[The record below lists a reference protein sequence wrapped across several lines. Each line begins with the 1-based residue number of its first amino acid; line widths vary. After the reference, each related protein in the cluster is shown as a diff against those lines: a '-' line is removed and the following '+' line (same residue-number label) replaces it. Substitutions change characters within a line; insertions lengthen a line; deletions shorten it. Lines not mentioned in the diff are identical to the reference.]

1 MKKTIKNN
9 IKLLIY
15 IATLII
21 LLLSACTSQ
30 SETDNKESVKTEAKK
45 SKKKSSNKKKS
56 SKKKKKNNKK
66 ESERATTEET
76 TEATPEYTMQEIERD
91 FQVENFQEADE
102 EDIFSTTT
110 GYQIGDDPSTR
121 KVISSGRFN
130 PAAARAGVL
139 WEKDGLLLLVGFKD
153 DYDAASEEA
162 RNNFVN
168 AIGGEGS
175 DGYKVCM
182 GGISVLDLPVKEL
195 NTHIKTITDAYNEYI
210 NSGEDID
217 FRYEIKK
224 YIEEN

>member
-9 IKLLIY
+9 IKLLMY
-15 IATLII
+15 IAMLIM

-30 SETDNKESVKTEAKK
+30 SEADNKESVKTEAKK

-56 SKKKKKNNKK
+56 SKKKKQNKK
-66 ESERATTEET
+66 ESEKTTIKET
-76 TEATPEYTMQEIERD
+76 AEYTIQEIEED
-91 FQVENFQEADE
+91 INVENFQESDE
-102 EDIFSTTT
+102 EDIFSITS
-110 GYQIGDDPSTR
+110 GYQIGNDPSTR
-121 KVISSGRFN
+121 KVISSGRFD
-130 PAAARAGVL
+130 PAAIRAGVF
-139 WEKDGLLLLVGFKD
+139 WEEDGLLVLVGFKD

-162 RNNFVN
+162 KNNFVN
-168 AIGGEGS
+168 AIGGEDS

>member
-15 IATLII
+15 IATLVM

-56 SKKKKKNNKK
+56 SKKKKKNKK
-66 ESERATTEET
+66 ESEKTTIKET
-76 TEATPEYTMQEIERD
+76 AEYTIQEIEED
-91 FQVENFQEADE
+91 INVENFQESDE
-102 EDIFSTTT
+102 EDIFSITS
-110 GYQIGDDPSTR
+110 GYQIGNDPSTR
-121 KVISSGRFN
+121 KVISSGRFD
-130 PAAARAGVL
+130 PAAIRAGVF
-139 WEKDGLLLLVGFKD
+139 WEEDGLLVLVGFKD

-168 AIGGEGS
+168 AIGGEDS

>member
-9 IKLLIY
+9 IKLLMY
-15 IATLII
+15 IATLIM

-56 SKKKKKNNKK
+56 SKKKKKNKK
-66 ESERATTEET
+66 EPERATTEET
-76 TEATPEYTMQEIERD
+76 TEATPEYTIQEIERD
-91 FQVENFQEADE
+91 FQVENFQESDK
-102 EDIFSTTT
+102 EDIFSITS
-110 GYQIGDDPSTR
+110 GYQIGNDPSTR
-121 KVISSGRFN
+121 KVISSGRFD
-130 PAAARAGVL
+130 PAAIRAGVF
-139 WEKDGLLLLVGFKD
+139 WEEDGLLLLVGFKD

-168 AIGGEGS
+168 AIGGEDS

>member
-1 MKKTIKNN
+1 MKKIIKNN

-15 IATLII
+15 IATLVI

-56 SKKKKKNNKK
+56 SKKKNKK
-66 ESERATTEET
+66 ESEKTTIKET
-76 TEATPEYTMQEIERD
+76 AEYTIQEIEGD
-91 FQVENFQEADE
+91 INVENFQESDE
-102 EDIFSTTT
+102 EDIFSITS
-110 GYQIGDDPSTR
+110 GYQIGNDPSTR
-121 KVISSGRFN
+121 KVISSGRFD
-130 PAAARAGVL
+130 PAAIRAGVF
-139 WEKDGLLLLVGFKD
+139 WEEDGLLVIVGFKD

-168 AIGGEGS
+168 AIGGEDS

>member
-1 MKKTIKNN
+1 M
-9 IKLLIY
+9 Y
-15 IATLII
+15 IAMLIM

-30 SETDNKESVKTEAKK
+30 SEADNKESVKTEAKK

-56 SKKKKKNNKK
+56 SKKKKKNKK
-66 ESERATTEET
+66 ESEKTTIKET
-76 TEATPEYTMQEIERD
+76 AEYTIQEIEED
-91 FQVENFQEADE
+91 INVENFQESDE
-102 EDIFSTTT
+102 EDIFSITS
-110 GYQIGDDPSTR
+110 GYQIGNDPSTR
-121 KVISSGRFN
+121 KVISSGRFD
-130 PAAARAGVL
+130 PAAIRAGVF
-139 WEKDGLLLLVGFKD
+139 WEEDGLLVLVGFKD

-168 AIGGEGS
+168 AIGGEDS

>member
-15 IATLII
+15 IATLVI

-30 SETDNKESVKTEAKK
+30 SETDNKESVKTEANK
-45 SKKKSSNKKKS
+45 SKKKSSNKKK
-56 SKKKKKNNKK
+56 NKK
-66 ESERATTEET
+66 ESEKATTEET
-76 TEATPEYTMQEIERD
+76 TEATPEYTIQEIERD

-102 EDIFSTTT
+102 EDIFSITG
-110 GYQIGDDPSTR
+110 GYQIGNDPSTR
-121 KVISSGRFN
+121 QVVLSGRFD
-130 PAAARAGVL
+130 PASIRAGIF
-139 WEKDGLLLLVGFKD
+139 WEEDGLLLLLGFKD

-168 AIGGEGS
+168 AIGGEDS

-182 GGISVLDLPVKEL
+182 GGISVMDLPVKEL

>member
-9 IKLLIY
+9 IKLLMY
-15 IATLII
+15 IATLIM

-56 SKKKKKNNKK
+56 SKKKKKNKK
-66 ESERATTEET
+66 ESEKTTIKET
-76 TEATPEYTMQEIERD
+76 AEYTIQEIEED
-91 FQVENFQEADE
+91 INVENFQESDE
-102 EDIFSTTT
+102 EDIFSITS
-110 GYQIGDDPSTR
+110 GYQIGNDPSTR
-121 KVISSGRFN
+121 KVISSGRFD
-130 PAAARAGVL
+130 PAAIRAGVF
-139 WEKDGLLLLVGFKD
+139 WEEDGLLVLVGFKD

-162 RNNFVN
+162 KNNFVN
-168 AIGGEGS
+168 AIGGEDS

>member
-15 IATLII
+15 IATLVI

-56 SKKKKKNNKK
+56 SKKKKKNKK
-66 ESERATTEET
+66 ESEKTTVKET
-76 TEATPEYTMQEIERD
+76 AEYTIQEIEGD
-91 FQVENFQEADE
+91 INVENFQESDE
-102 EDIFSTTT
+102 EDIFSITS
-110 GYQIGDDPSTR
+110 GYQIGNDPSTR
-121 KVISSGRFN
+121 KVISSGRFD
-130 PAAARAGVL
+130 PAAIRAGVF
-139 WEKDGLLLLVGFKD
+139 WEEDGLLVLVGFKD

-168 AIGGEGS
+168 AIGGEDS

>member
-9 IKLLIY
+9 IKLLMY
-15 IATLII
+15 IATLIM

-56 SKKKKKNNKK
+56 SKKKKNNKK
-66 ESERATTEET
+66 ESEKATTEETT

-91 FQVENFQEADE
+91 FQVENFQESDE
-102 EDIFSTTT
+102 EDIFSITS
-110 GYQIGDDPSTR
+110 GYQIGNDPSTR
-121 KVISSGRFN
+121 KVISSGRFD
-130 PAAARAGVL
+130 PAAIRAGVF
-139 WEKDGLLLLVGFKD
+139 WEEDGLLVLVGFKD

-162 RNNFVN
+162 KNNFVN
-168 AIGGEGS
+168 AIGGEDS

>member
-9 IKLLIY
+9 IKLLMY
-15 IATLII
+15 IATLIM

-56 SKKKKKNNKK
+56 SKKKNKK
-66 ESERATTEET
+66 ESEKTTIKET
-76 TEATPEYTMQEIERD
+76 AEYTIQEIEGD
-91 FQVENFQEADE
+91 INVENFQESDE
-102 EDIFSTTT
+102 EDIFSITS
-110 GYQIGDDPSTR
+110 GYQIGNDPSTR
-121 KVISSGRFN
+121 KVISSGRFD
-130 PAAARAGVL
+130 PAAIRAGVF
-139 WEKDGLLLLVGFKD
+139 WEEDGLLVLVGFKD

-162 RNNFVN
+162 KNNFVN
-168 AIGGEGS
+168 AIGGEDS

>member
-9 IKLLIY
+9 IKLLMY
-15 IATLII
+15 IATLIM

-56 SKKKKKNNKK
+56 SKKKKKNKK
-66 ESERATTEET
+66 ESEKTTIKET
-76 TEATPEYTMQEIERD
+76 AEYTIQEIEED
-91 FQVENFQEADE
+91 INVENFQESDE
-102 EDIFSTTT
+102 EDIFSITS
-110 GYQIGDDPSTR
+110 GYQIGNDPSTR
-121 KVISSGRFN
+121 KVISSGRFD
-130 PAAARAGVL
+130 PAAIRAGVF
-139 WEKDGLLLLVGFKD
+139 WEEDGLLLLVGFKD

-162 RNNFVN
+162 KNNFVN
-168 AIGGEGS
+168 AIGGEDS

>member
-1 MKKTIKNN
+1 M
-9 IKLLIY
+9 LV
-15 IATLII
+15 I

-56 SKKKKKNNKK
+56 SKKKKKNKK
-66 ESERATTEET
+66 ESEKTTVKET
-76 TEATPEYTMQEIERD
+76 AEYTIQEIEGD
-91 FQVENFQEADE
+91 INVENFQESDE
-102 EDIFSTTT
+102 EDIFSITS
-110 GYQIGDDPSTR
+110 GYQIGNDPSTR
-121 KVISSGRFN
+121 KVISSGRFD
-130 PAAARAGVL
+130 PAAIRAGVF
-139 WEKDGLLLLVGFKD
+139 WEEDGLLVLVGFKD

-168 AIGGEGS
+168 AIGGEDS

-217 FRYEIKK
+217 LRYEIKK

>member
-9 IKLLIY
+9 IKLLMY
-15 IATLII
+15 IAMLVI

-56 SKKKKKNNKK
+56 SKKKKKNKK
-66 ESERATTEET
+66 ESEKTTVKET
-76 TEATPEYTMQEIERD
+76 AEYTIQEIEGD
-91 FQVENFQEADE
+91 INVENFQESDE
-102 EDIFSTTT
+102 EDIFSITS
-110 GYQIGDDPSTR
+110 GYQIGNDPSTR
-121 KVISSGRFN
+121 KVISSGRFD
-130 PAAARAGVL
+130 PAAIRAGVF
-139 WEKDGLLLLVGFKD
+139 WEEDGLLVLVGFKD

>member
-15 IATLII
+15 IATLVI

-56 SKKKKKNNKK
+56 SKKKKKNKK
-66 ESERATTEET
+66 ESEKTTIKET
-76 TEATPEYTMQEIERD
+76 AEYTIQEIEED
-91 FQVENFQEADE
+91 INVENFQESDE
-102 EDIFSTTT
+102 EDIFSITS
-110 GYQIGDDPSTR
+110 GYQIGNDPSTR
-121 KVISSGRFN
+121 KVISSGRFD
-130 PAAARAGVL
+130 PAAIRAGVF
-139 WEKDGLLLLVGFKD
+139 WEEDGLLVLVGFKD

-162 RNNFVN
+162 KNNFVN
-168 AIGGEGS
+168 AIGGEDS

>member
-15 IATLII
+15 IATLVI

-30 SETDNKESVKTEAKK
+30 SETYNKESVKTEAKK

-56 SKKKKKNNKK
+56 SKRKKKNNKK

-91 FQVENFQEADE
+91 IHVENFQEADE
-102 EDIFSTTT
+102 EDIFSTTG
-110 GYQIGDDPSTR
+110 GYQIGNDPSTR
-121 KVISSGRFN
+121 QVVSSGRFD
-130 PAAARAGVL
+130 PASIRAGIF
-139 WEKDGLLLLVGFKD
+139 WEEDGLLLLVGFKD

>member
-9 IKLLIY
+9 IKLLMY
-15 IATLII
+15 IATLIM

-56 SKKKKKNNKK
+56 SKKKKNNKK
-66 ESERATTEET
+66 ESEKATTEET
-76 TEATPEYTMQEIERD
+76 TEATPEYTIQEIERD

-102 EDIFSTTT
+102 EDIFSITG
-110 GYQIGDDPSTR
+110 GYQIGNDPSTR
-121 KVISSGRFN
+121 QVISSGRFD
-130 PAAARAGVL
+130 PASIRAGIF
-139 WEKDGLLLLVGFKD
+139 WEEDGLLLLVGFKD

-162 RNNFVN
+162 KNNFVD

-210 NSGEDID
+210 NPGEDID

>member
-15 IATLII
+15 IATLVI

-56 SKKKKKNNKK
+56 SKKKKNNKK
-66 ESERATTEET
+66 ESEKATTEET
-76 TEATPEYTMQEIERD
+76 TEATPEYTIQEIERD

-102 EDIFSTTT
+102 EDIFSITG
-110 GYQIGDDPSTR
+110 GYQIGNDPSTR
-121 KVISSGRFN
+121 KVISSGRFD
-130 PAAARAGVL
+130 PASIRAGIF
-139 WEKDGLLLLVGFKD
+139 WEEDGLLLLVGFKD

-162 RNNFVN
+162 KNNFVN
-168 AIGGEGS
+168 AIGGEDS

>member
-9 IKLLIY
+9 IKLLMY
-15 IATLII
+15 IATLIM

-45 SKKKSSNKKKS
+45 SKKKLSNKKKS
-56 SKKKKKNNKK
+56 SKKKKKNKK
-66 ESERATTEET
+66 EPERATTEET
-76 TEATPEYTMQEIERD
+76 TEATPEYTIQEIERD

-121 KVISSGRFN
+121 KVISSGRFD
-130 PAAARAGVL
+130 PRAARAGVL
-139 WEKDGLLLLVGFKD
+139 WEEDGLLVLVGFKD

-162 RNNFVN
+162 KNNFVN
-168 AIGGEGS
+168 AIGGEDS

>member
-9 IKLLIY
+9 IKLLMY
-15 IATLII
+15 IAMLIM

-30 SETDNKESVKTEAKK
+30 SEADNKESVKTEAKK

-56 SKKKKKNNKK
+56 SKKKKKNKK
-66 ESERATTEET
+66 ESEKTTIKET
-76 TEATPEYTMQEIERD
+76 AEYTIQEIEED
-91 FQVENFQEADE
+91 INVENFQESDE
-102 EDIFSTTT
+102 EDIFSITS
-110 GYQIGDDPSTR
+110 GYQIGNDPSTR
-121 KVISSGRFN
+121 KVISSGRFD
-130 PAAARAGVL
+130 PAAIRAGVF
-139 WEKDGLLLLVGFKD
+139 WEEDGLLVLVGFKD
-153 DYDAASEEA
+153 DYDAASQEA
-162 RNNFVN
+162 KNNFVN
-168 AIGGEGS
+168 AIGGEDS

>member
-9 IKLLIY
+9 IKLLMY
-15 IATLII
+15 IAMLIM

-30 SETDNKESVKTEAKK
+30 SEADNKESVKTEAKK

-56 SKKKKKNNKK
+56 SKKKKKNKK
-66 ESERATTEET
+66 ESEKTTIKET
-76 TEATPEYTMQEIERD
+76 AEYTIQEIEED
-91 FQVENFQEADE
+91 INVENFQESDE
-102 EDIFSTTT
+102 EDIFSITS
-110 GYQIGDDPSTR
+110 GYQIGNDPSTR
-121 KVISSGRFN
+121 KVISSGRFD
-130 PAAARAGVL
+130 PAAIRAGVF
-139 WEKDGLLLLVGFKD
+139 WEEDGLLVLVGFKD

-162 RNNFVN
+162 KNNFVN
-168 AIGGEGS
+168 AIGGEDS

>member
-9 IKLLIY
+9 IKLLMY
-15 IATLII
+15 IAMLIM

-30 SETDNKESVKTEAKK
+30 SEIDNKESVKTEAKK

-56 SKKKKKNNKK
+56 SKKKKKNKK
-66 ESERATTEET
+66 ESEKTTVKET
-76 TEATPEYTMQEIERD
+76 AEYTIQEIERD
-91 FQVENFQEADE
+91 FQVENFQEPDE
-102 EDIFSTTT
+102 EDIFSITS
-110 GYQIGDDPSTR
+110 GYQIGNDPSTR
-121 KVISSGRFN
+121 KVISSGRFD
-130 PAAARAGVL
+130 PAAIRAGVF
-139 WEKDGLLLLVGFKD
+139 WEEDGLLLLVGFKD

-168 AIGGEGS
+168 AIGGEDS

>member
-15 IATLII
+15 IATLVI

-56 SKKKKKNNKK
+56 SKKKKNNKK
-66 ESERATTEET
+66 ESEKATTEAT
-76 TEATPEYTMQEIERD
+76 TEATPEYTIQEIERD
-91 FQVENFQEADE
+91 IQVENFQESDE
-102 EDIFSTTT
+102 EDIFSITS
-110 GYQIGDDPSTR
+110 GYQIGNDPSTR
-121 KVISSGRFN
+121 KVISSGRFD
-130 PAAARAGVL
+130 PAAIRAGVF
-139 WEKDGLLLLVGFKD
+139 WEEDGLLLLVGFKD

-168 AIGGEGS
+168 AIGGEDS

>member
-15 IATLII
+15 IATLVI

-56 SKKKKKNNKK
+56 SKKKKNNKK
-66 ESERATTEET
+66 ESEKATIKET
-76 TEATPEYTMQEIERD
+76 AEYSIQEIEGD
-91 FQVENFQEADE
+91 IKVENFQESDE
-102 EDIFSTTT
+102 EDIFSITG
-110 GYQIGDDPSTR
+110 GYQIGNDPSTR
-121 KVISSGRFN
+121 QVVSSGRFD
-130 PAAARAGVL
+130 PAAIRAGIF
-139 WEKDGLLLLVGFKD
+139 WEEDGLLLLVGFKD

-162 RNNFVN
+162 RNNFIN
-168 AIGGEGS
+168 AIGREDS

>member
-9 IKLLIY
+9 IKLLMY
-15 IATLII
+15 IAMLIM

-56 SKKKKKNNKK
+56 SKKKKKNKK
-66 ESERATTEET
+66 EPEKTTVKET
-76 TEATPEYTMQEIERD
+76 AEYTIQEIEED
-91 FQVENFQEADE
+91 INVENFQEADE
-102 EDIFSTTT
+102 EDIFSITS
-110 GYQIGDDPSTR
+110 GYQIGNDPSTR
-121 KVISSGRFN
+121 KVISSGRFD
-130 PAAARAGVL
+130 PAAIRAGVF
-139 WEKDGLLLLVGFKD
+139 WEEDGLLVLVGFKD

-168 AIGGEGS
+168 AIGGEDS

-210 NSGEDID
+210 NSGEDVD

>member
-15 IATLII
+15 IATLVI

-30 SETDNKESVKTEAKK
+30 SETDNKESVKTEANK
-45 SKKKSSNKKKS
+45 SKKKSSNKKK
-56 SKKKKKNNKK
+56 NKK
-66 ESERATTEET
+66 ESEKATTEET
-76 TEATPEYTMQEIERD
+76 TEATPEYTIQEIERD

-102 EDIFSTTT
+102 EDIFSITG
-110 GYQIGDDPSTR
+110 GYQIGNDPSTR
-121 KVISSGRFN
+121 QVVLSGRFD
-130 PAAARAGVL
+130 PASIRAGIF
-139 WEKDGLLLLVGFKD
+139 WEEDGLLLLVGFKD

-168 AIGGEGS
+168 AIGGEDS

>member
-9 IKLLIY
+9 IKLLMY
-15 IATLII
+15 IATLIM

-56 SKKKKKNNKK
+56 SKKKKNNKK
-66 ESERATTEET
+66 ESEKATTEET
-76 TEATPEYTMQEIERD
+76 TEATPEYTIQEIERD

-102 EDIFSTTT
+102 EDIFSITG
-110 GYQIGDDPSTR
+110 GYQIGNDPSTR
-121 KVISSGRFN
+121 QVISSGRFD
-130 PAAARAGVL
+130 PASIRAGIF
-139 WEKDGLLLLVGFKD
+139 WEEDGLLLLVGFKD

-162 RNNFVN
+162 KNNFVN

-175 DGYKVCM
+175 DGYKLCM

>member
-9 IKLLIY
+9 IKLLMY
-15 IATLII
+15 IATLIM

-45 SKKKSSNKKKS
+45 SKKKSSKKKKS
-56 SKKKKKNNKK
+56 LKKKKKNKK
-66 ESERATTEET
+66 ESEKATTEAT
-76 TEATPEYTMQEIERD
+76 TEATPEYTIQEIERD

-121 KVISSGRFN
+121 KVISSGRFD
-130 PAAARAGVL
+130 PAAIRAGVF
-139 WEKDGLLLLVGFKD
+139 WEEDGLLVLVGFKD

-168 AIGGEGS
+168 AIGGEDS

>member
-9 IKLLIY
+9 IKLLMY
-15 IATLII
+15 IATLIM

-56 SKKKKKNNKK
+56 SKKKNKK
-66 ESERATTEET
+66 ESEKTTIKET
-76 TEATPEYTMQEIERD
+76 AEYTIQEIEGD
-91 FQVENFQEADE
+91 INVENFQESDE
-102 EDIFSTTT
+102 EDIFSITS
-110 GYQIGDDPSTR
+110 GYQIGNDPSTR
-121 KVISSGRFN
+121 KVISSGRFD
-130 PAAARAGVL
+130 PAAIRAGVF
-139 WEKDGLLLLVGFKD
+139 WEEDGLLLLVGFKD

>member
-15 IATLII
+15 IATLVI

-56 SKKKKKNNKK
+56 SKKKKKNKK
-66 ESERATTEET
+66 ESEKATTEET
-76 TEATPEYTMQEIERD
+76 TETTPEYTMQEIERD
-91 FQVENFQEADE
+91 FHVENFQEADE
-102 EDIFSTTT
+102 EDIFSTTA

-121 KVISSGRFN
+121 KVISSGRFD
-130 PAAARAGVL
+130 PAATRAGVL

-168 AIGGEGS
+168 AIGGEDS

>member
-9 IKLLIY
+9 IKLLMY
-15 IATLII
+15 IATLIM

-30 SETDNKESVKTEAKK
+30 SETDNKESVKTETKK

-56 SKKKKKNNKK
+56 SKKKKKNKK
-66 ESERATTEET
+66 ESEKTTIKET
-76 TEATPEYTMQEIERD
+76 AEYTIEEIEED
-91 FQVENFQEADE
+91 INVENFQESDE
-102 EDIFSTTT
+102 EDIFSITS
-110 GYQIGDDPSTR
+110 GYQIGNDPSTR
-121 KVISSGRFN
+121 KVISSGRFD
-130 PAAARAGVL
+130 PAAIRAGVF
-139 WEKDGLLLLVGFKD
+139 WEEDGLLVLVGFKD

>member
-9 IKLLIY
+9 IKLLMY
-15 IATLII
+15 IATLIM

-56 SKKKKKNNKK
+56 SKKKKNNKK
-66 ESERATTEET
+66 ESEKTTVKET
-76 TEATPEYTMQEIERD
+76 TEYTIQEIEGD
-91 FQVENFQEADE
+91 INVENFQESDE
-102 EDIFSTTT
+102 EDIFSITS
-110 GYQIGDDPSTR
+110 GYQIGNDPSTR
-121 KVISSGRFN
+121 KVISSGRFD
-130 PAAARAGVL
+130 PAAIRAGVF
-139 WEKDGLLLLVGFKD
+139 WEEDGLLLLVGFKD

-168 AIGGEGS
+168 AIGGEDS

>member
-1 MKKTIKNN
+1 MKKIIKNN

-15 IATLII
+15 IATLVI

-56 SKKKKKNNKK
+56 SKKKKNNKK
-66 ESERATTEET
+66 ESEKATTEAT
-76 TEATPEYTMQEIERD
+76 TEATPEYTIQEIERD
-91 FQVENFQEADE
+91 IQVENFQESDE
-102 EDIFSTTT
+102 EDIFSTTS
-110 GYQIGDDPSTR
+110 GYQIGNDPSTR
-121 KVISSGRFN
+121 KVISSGRFD
-130 PAAARAGVL
+130 PAAIRAGIF
-139 WEKDGLLLLVGFKD
+139 WEEDGLLLLVGFKD

>member
-9 IKLLIY
+9 IKLLMY
-15 IATLII
+15 IATLIM

-66 ESERATTEET
+66 ESEKTTVKET
-76 TEATPEYTMQEIERD
+76 AEYTIQEIEGD
-91 FQVENFQEADE
+91 INVENFQESDE
-102 EDIFSTTT
+102 EDIFSITS
-110 GYQIGDDPSTR
+110 GYQIGNDPSTR
-121 KVISSGRFN
+121 KVISSGRFD
-130 PAAARAGVL
+130 PASIRAGVF
-139 WEKDGLLLLVGFKD
+139 WEEDGLLLLVGFKD

-168 AIGGEGS
+168 AIGGEDS

>member
-9 IKLLIY
+9 IKLVMY
-15 IATLII
+15 IATLIM

-30 SETDNKESVKTEAKK
+30 SKTDNKESVKTEAKK

-56 SKKKKKNNKK
+56 SKKKKKNKK
-66 ESERATTEET
+66 ESEKTTIKET
-76 TEATPEYTMQEIERD
+76 AEYTIQEIEGD
-91 FQVENFQEADE
+91 INVKNFQESDE
-102 EDIFSTTT
+102 EDIFSITS
-110 GYQIGDDPSTR
+110 GYQIGNDPSTR
-121 KVISSGRFN
+121 KVISSGRFD
-130 PAAARAGVL
+130 PAAIRAGVF
-139 WEKDGLLLLVGFKD
+139 WEEDGLLVLVGFKD

>member
-9 IKLLIY
+9 IKLLMY
-15 IATLII
+15 IAMLIM

-30 SETDNKESVKTEAKK
+30 SEADNKESVKTEAKK

-56 SKKKKKNNKK
+56 SKKKKKNKK
-66 ESERATTEET
+66 ESEKTTIKET
-76 TEATPEYTMQEIERD
+76 AEYTIQEIEED
-91 FQVENFQEADE
+91 INVENFQESDE
-102 EDIFSTTT
+102 EDIFSITS
-110 GYQIGDDPSTR
+110 GYQIGNDPSTR
-121 KVISSGRFN
+121 KVISSGRFD
-130 PAAARAGVL
+130 PAAIRAGVF
-139 WEKDGLLLLVGFKD
+139 WEEDGLLVLVGFKD

-162 RNNFVN
+162 KNNFVN
-168 AIGGEGS
+168 AIGGEDS
-175 DGYKVCM
+175 DGYKVCI

>member
-9 IKLLIY
+9 IKLLMY
-15 IATLII
+15 IATLIM

-56 SKKKKKNNKK
+56 SKKKKNNKK
-66 ESERATTEET
+66 ESEKATTEET
-76 TEATPEYTMQEIERD
+76 TEATPEYTIQEIERD

-102 EDIFSTTT
+102 EDIFSITG
-110 GYQIGDDPSTR
+110 GYQIGNDPSTR
-121 KVISSGRFN
+121 QVISSGRFD
-130 PAAARAGVL
+130 PASIRAGIF
-139 WEKDGLLLLVGFKD
+139 WEEDGLLLLVGFKD

-162 RNNFVN
+162 KNNFVN

>member
-9 IKLLIY
+9 IKLLMY
-15 IATLII
+15 IATLIM

-45 SKKKSSNKKKS
+45 SKKKSS
-56 SKKKKKNNKK
+56 KKKKKNKK
-66 ESERATTEET
+66 ESEKTTIKET
-76 TEATPEYTMQEIERD
+76 AEYTIQEIEED
-91 FQVENFQEADE
+91 INVENFQESDE
-102 EDIFSTTT
+102 EDIFSITS
-110 GYQIGDDPSTR
+110 GYQIGNDPSTR
-121 KVISSGRFN
+121 KVISSGRFD
-130 PAAARAGVL
+130 PAAIRAGVF
-139 WEKDGLLLLVGFKD
+139 WEEDGLLLLVGFKD

-168 AIGGEGS
+168 AIGGEDS

>member
-1 MKKTIKNN
+1 M
-9 IKLLIY
+9 
-15 IATLII
+15 

-56 SKKKKKNNKK
+56 SKKKKKNKK
-66 ESERATTEET
+66 ESEKTTIKET
-76 TEATPEYTMQEIERD
+76 AEYTIQEIEED
-91 FQVENFQEADE
+91 INVENFQESDE
-102 EDIFSTTT
+102 EDIFSITS
-110 GYQIGDDPSTR
+110 GYQIGNDPSTR
-121 KVISSGRFN
+121 KVISSGRFD
-130 PAAARAGVL
+130 PAAIRAGVF
-139 WEKDGLLLLVGFKD
+139 WEEDGLLVLVGFKD

-168 AIGGEGS
+168 AIGGEDS

>member
-9 IKLLIY
+9 IKLLMY
-15 IATLII
+15 IATLIM

-56 SKKKKKNNKK
+56 SKKKKNNKK
-66 ESERATTEET
+66 ESEKATTEET
-76 TEATPEYTMQEIERD
+76 TEATPEYTIQEIERD

-102 EDIFSTTT
+102 EDIFSITG
-110 GYQIGDDPSTR
+110 GYQIGNDPSTR
-121 KVISSGRFN
+121 KVISSGRFD
-130 PAAARAGVL
+130 PAAIRAGVF
-139 WEKDGLLLLVGFKD
+139 WEEDGLLLLVGFKD

-168 AIGGEGS
+168 AIGGEDS